1 MKEATALVYPKAL
14 DLMAVQLNDLVETS
28 RRVSETSGRLE
39 KIGLLSELL
48 KRFAG
53 DEIAMGVLFLT
64 GELRQGRIGVGWS
77 AVRDA
82 TPKSAAG
89 TSSLT
94 LLEVDRS
101 IDAIAGTTGRGA
113 TADRVLILHRLLARA
128 TEGEQSFLTRL
139 IMGELRQGA
148 LEGVMVEAVA
158 KASGVPARAVR
169 RAVMFSGDL
178 GAASQVALSEG
189 AVGLERIGIQ
199 LFRPIKP
206 MLAQSAESVSEALE
220 RLETAAFEF
229 KLDGARVQAHKQ
241 GEDVRI
247 FTRRLNDVTDAV
259 PEIGEMVRAL
269 AAEEIILDGETLAL
283 RSDGSPQP
291 FQTTMRRF
299 GRRLDVAAMR
309 EELPLTTF
317 FFDCLYL
324 DGESWVDRP
333 AEERYEVLS
342 NAVRSEHLVPR
353 QVTAEPEEAASFERR
368 ALEAGHEG
376 LMAKALDAPYEA
388 GGRGRTWL
396 KVKRAHTLDLIVMAA
411 EWGSGR
417 RRGWLSNLHLG
428 ARDPA
433 TGEPVMLGKTFKGM
447 TDEMLEWQTKRLQE
461 IETSRDRWT
470 VYVRP
475 ELVVEIAFNDIQ
487 ASPQY
492 PAGLA
497 LRFARVKGY
506 RSDKSPKEAD
516 TVDTVRAIYEA
527 SLGASKGSTG

>member
-1 MKEATALVYPKAL
+1 M
-14 DLMAVQLNDLVETS
+14 QLKDLVETS
-28 RRVSETSGRLE
+28 RRVSETSGRLA
-39 KIGLLSELL
+39 KIGLLAELL
-48 KRFAG
+48 KRFAEEEMAIG
-53 DEIAMGVLFLT
+53 TLYLT
-64 GELRQGRIGVGWS
+64 GELPQGRIGVGWS
-77 AVRDA
+77 AVRNA
-82 TPKSAAG
+82 TPKTAAD
-89 TSSLT
+89 TPSLK
-94 LLEVDRS
+94 LLDVDRS
-101 IDAIAGTTGRGA
+101 FDAIAGTTGRGSA
-113 TADRVLILHRLLARA
+113 ADRALILYRLLARG
-128 TEGEQSFLTRL
+128 TQEEQIFLTRL

-158 KASGVPARAVR
+158 KASEVPARAVR
-169 RAVMFSGDL
+169 RAFMFAGDL
-178 GAASQVALSEG
+178 GAVAQTAVNEG
-189 AVGLERIGIQ
+189 AEGLERIGIQ

-206 MLAQSAESVSEALE
+206 MLAQTAESVSEALE

-229 KLDGARVQAHKQ
+229 KLDGARVQAHKR
-241 GEDVRI
+241 GEDVRL
-247 FTRRLNDVTDAV
+247 FTRRLNDVTPAV
-259 PEIGEMVRAL
+259 PEIVERVRAL

-291 FQTTMRRF
+291 FQITMRRF

-324 DGESWVDRP
+324 DGASWVDRP
-333 AEERYEVLS
+333 AEERYEALS
-342 NAVRSEHLVPR
+342 SVVSSDQLVPR
-353 QVTAEPEEAASFERR
+353 RVTAQPDEAASFERQ

-388 GGRGRTWL
+388 GGRGRSWL

-447 TDEMLEWQTKRLQE
+447 TDEILEWQTKRLQE
-461 IETSRDRWT
+461 LETSRDRFT
-470 VYVRP
+470 IYVRP
-475 ELVVEIAFNDIQ
+475 ELVVEIAFNNIQ

-506 RSDKSPKEAD
+506 RPDKSPKEAD
-516 TVDTVRAIYEA
+516 TVDAVRAIHEA
-527 SLGASKGSTG
+527 SLGASKGSTD